1 LKIAQLNAVDSSVGI
16 GTESVFPMVSGTSS
30 ANYQTSKVTSVD
42 IAKFVLNP
50 MPVGQAGMESIGFTG
65 NANINFKKTNWIDA
79 SQSDVH
85 NYPFLQVR
93 KSDGLLVTGSGVAFD
108 SATVPWNFIV
118 SQDIKMQ
125 GYYLTGCY
133 SFYFGSS
140 DDIDFDARSF
150 VTSDADGEAFQVK
163 AYTDL
168 TLSGNRHVSIS
179 GQALDLASTPI
190 SGDVTFTG
198 GNVTIDPSHILYVN
212 DISTYIGASSDD
224 KAVLSISGA
233 ARFYT
238 NLADAPDNI
247 SESVDIDWKDSNI
260 QYDTINGNEDYHTLN
275 YVFSNVRDGQT
286 VTMYIENIN
295 ATTTYTP
302 TFTSGT
308 PNTVLWGG
316 TGGPRHIAPNRTNV
330 YTFAAIHTGI
340 FASAITGYEY

>member
-1 LKIAQLNAVDSSVGI
+1 MANKKISQLNAVDSSVGI

-198 GNVTIDPSHILYVN
+198 GNVTIL
-212 DISTYIGASSDD
+212 T
-224 KAVLSISGA
+224 
-233 ARFYT
+233 
-238 NLADAPDNI
+238 
-247 SESVDIDWKDSNI
+247 
-260 QYDTINGNEDYHTLN
+260 
-275 YVFSNVRDGQT
+275 
-286 VTMYIENIN
+286 
-295 ATTTYTP
+295 
-302 TFTSGT
+302 
-308 PNTVLWGG
+308 
-316 TGGPRHIAPNRTNV
+316 
-330 YTFAAIHTGI
+330 
-340 FASAITGYEY
+340 